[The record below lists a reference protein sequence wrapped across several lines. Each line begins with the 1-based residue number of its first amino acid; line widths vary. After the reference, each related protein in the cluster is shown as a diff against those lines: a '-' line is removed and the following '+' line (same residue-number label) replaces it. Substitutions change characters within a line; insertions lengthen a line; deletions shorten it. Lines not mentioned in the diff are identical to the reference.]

1 MQFFVKRHRNDQSIL
16 LIISKELFL
25 LYF

>member
-1 MQFFVKRHRNDQSIL
+1 MIKAFL